1 MVVVVDIGD
10 YAGNVDSD
18 IVDKERE
25 RPCGGIWPVSFF
37 EQCNVATGVL

>member
-1 MVVVVDIGD
+1 MGVVGVVDIGD

-25 RPCGGIWPVSFF
+25 RP
-37 EQCNVATGVL
+37 